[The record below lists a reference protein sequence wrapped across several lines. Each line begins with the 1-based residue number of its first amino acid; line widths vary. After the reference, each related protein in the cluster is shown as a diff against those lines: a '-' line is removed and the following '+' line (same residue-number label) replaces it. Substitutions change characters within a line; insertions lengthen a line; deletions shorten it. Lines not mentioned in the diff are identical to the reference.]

1 MAENVKNTAYADD
14 ENIGRVQISEQVVS
28 VIAGIAATETEGV
41 ESLIGNI
48 TTAIVSKLGINT
60 LSKGVKIRMLDDTV
74 FVYLTL
80 NIRYGHSVPETC
92 RNVQE
97 KVALAV
103 ETMTGLSVA
112 EVNVTVSD
120 VAIHKK

>member
-1 MAENVKNTAYADD
+1 MAKNVKNTAYADE
-14 ENIGRVQISEQVVS
+14 ENIGRIQISDQVVS

-48 TTAIVSKLGINT
+48 TTEIVSKLGIRS
-60 LSKGVKIRMLDDTV
+60 LSKGVKIKMLDDTV
-74 FVYLTL
+74 FIYLTL
-80 NIRYGHSVPETC
+80 NIRYGCCVPEVC

-97 KVALAV
+97 KVAQAV

-112 EVNVTVSD
+112 EVNVMVSD
-120 VAIHKK
+120 VTINKK

>member
-1 MAENVKNTAYADD
+1 MAKNVKNTAYADE
-14 ENIGRVQISEQVVS
+14 ENISRIQISDQVVS

-48 TTAIVSKLGINT
+48 TTEIVSKLGIRS
-60 LSKGVKIRMLDDTV
+60 LSKGVKIKMFDDTV
-74 FVYLTL
+74 FIYLTL
-80 NIRYGHSVPETC
+80 NIRYGCSVPEVC

-97 KVALAV
+97 KVAQAV

-112 EVNVTVSD
+112 EVNVMVSD
-120 VAIHKK
+120 VTINKK